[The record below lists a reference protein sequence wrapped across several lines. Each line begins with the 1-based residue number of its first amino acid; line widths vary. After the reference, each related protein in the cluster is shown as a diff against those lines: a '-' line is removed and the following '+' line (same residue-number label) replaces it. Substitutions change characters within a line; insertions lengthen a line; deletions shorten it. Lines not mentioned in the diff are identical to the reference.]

1 MIIRDGKEIIAYYY
15 GKTPLIEMYVGK
27 HLVWELIRSCFGSGY
42 WIPDSPWINDDVW
55 RNN

>member
-27 HLVWELIRSCFGSGY
+27 RLVWELIRSCFGSGY